1 MGPKGT
7 YVWTTAFASAG
18 DWDISA
24 CEQQGSCPYFHTFG
38 TSLSPVCFFGWASL
52 HLEMIRLSKSIMG
65 PSLVMLSLT
74 SVKVTPC
81 PGKGY
86 RQGGRLLLAISTSSA
101 SVRLSLLWVLT
112 ENRFVWLLVRHSPD
126 EGVPTYRGTLWT
138 TSAKALLGLCA
149 RSLSHLCVS
158 QELGAPVKTLR
169 TRNVN

>member
-101 SVRLSLLWVLT
+101 SVRLSLLGCWQKT
-112 ENRFVWLLVRHSPD
+112 
-126 EGVPTYRGTLWT
+126 
-138 TSAKALLGLCA
+138 GLCGCWWGIALMKESLPTGGPYGRRQPKPSSGSVPDHYHICVWA
-149 RSLSHLCVS
+149 RKW
-158 QELGAPVKTLR
+158 EPR
-169 TRNVN
+169 